1 MCFST
6 LLIHISNAQYQS
18 GESKYTG
25 WVQKR
30 PEDVF
35 IKSKSTCF
43 SPYFY
48 TCFLVFDVQRLKWVI
63 FLTAEGKKLPPPPIT
78 LLHLYEKHQG
88 DEDWWLKIVR
98 AGTPGNA
105 VKYKTEESLHQRL
118 APETLWCQCKCH
130 WSSADSG
137 SNLKSKCK
145 TSQAIYHHSSTFCL
159 FCSLFHFPY
168 FKRFDQ

>member
-1 MCFST
+1 MSPKKTRRCVYKEQIYMFFS
-6 LLIHISNAQYQS
+6 LFLHLFSSIWRSKVKVSHIPHSR
-18 GESKYTG
+18 GKE
-25 WVQKR
+25 
-30 PEDVF
+30 
-35 IKSKSTCF
+35 
-43 SPYFY
+43 
-48 TCFLVFDVQRLKWVI
+48 
-63 FLTAEGKKLPPPPIT
+63 TAPPPIT